1 MSRGLSA
8 LLLSVCCIVSTAAP
22 SQGQVHSANSS
33 RGIVLE
39 INIVETTGAKPDE
52 IDKIEKV
59 QDQLHRLISQG
70 KMRVIA
76 SLQVRTR
83 TGESFSARVGQR
95 IPIQTATLPVFQPIE
110 RTAPDRREQVQ
121 SRGAT
126 SVGIPQI
133 KYESPGLTVEGSS
146 TQAGEGLLDLR
157 LKLEMSGLDRSSG
170 RLTPTFTQLTCN
182 NVLRMK
188 ESETAVLMGVTQPES
203 GHLSIEQIASG
214 TTALARGSFIVL
226 LTTRPVR

>member
-1 MSRGLSA
+1 MSRVLST
-8 LLLSVCCIVSTAAP
+8 LVLSLCTIVSAAAP
-22 SQGQVHSANSS
+22 SQSQTHPASKS

-52 IDKIEKV
+52 IDKIEKGK
-59 QDQLHRLISQG
+59 DQLNRLISEG
-70 KMRVIA
+70 KIRVVA

-95 IPIQTATLPVFQPIE
+95 LPVQTATLPVFHPLE
-110 RTAPDRREQVQ
+110 RTAPDRREQFP
-121 SRGAT
+121 SGAAT

-133 KYESPGLTVEGSS
+133 TYESPGLAVEGSS

-157 LKLEMSGLDRSSG
+157 LKMEMSGLDRSSG
-170 RLTPTFTQLTCN
+170 RLTPTFSQLTCN

-188 ESETAVLMGVTQPES
+188 EAETAILMGVSQPES
-203 GHLSIEQIASG
+203 GQLSIEQIASG
-214 TTALARGSFIVL
+214 ATDRARSSFIVM